1 MSRNLWLRAAA
12 VVAIASGAA
21 ACSRPSDTPA
31 NTASA
36 APPPAAAAPAP
47 AGVAVAEPPDVI
59 TTPASMPAP
68 KPPPA
73 IARSSTGPLQAFSAL
88 QPVLEVRTYDTWDFW
103 VADGAAHKSVP
114 KSGQVC
120 EQIYRLKPGTTRLSG
135 LEIMSNYEQS
145 MAAAGAVVTNPWRA
159 HDDDLYVKLT
169 KGGAVYWV
177 EISASNGDTVTVHE
191 IGMVPFTRTL
201 QAPSGDDFHLLGH
214 MPQTTPRP
222 PVKTNYD
229 EVSFDVANGT
239 GTKPVKVRGY
249 HYKMIYDLPSD
260 RHLSGLESQLNYRA
274 ALKDL
279 GAQILYADPGESP
292 GETTARL
299 NDGGKTVWIS
309 VTSNAAVT
317 VDTLE
322 EKPLQLTVTPPKA
335 ADMKTALDRD
345 GHVTLYINFD
355 FNKATLKPDAAP
367 IIAQIV
373 ALLKANPTLK
383 LSVDGYTDGV
393 GLHDYNVKLSQARAA
408 AVVAAL
414 RRRSR
419 DRRGSPGLGRL
430 RPRQADRLQRHRR
443 RPRQEPPGRTGQD
456 VGRRR
461 PPSRPASAS
470 CSPPKGRAIAYE
482 QWRSFSLA
490 CGGEGGAQRRMRGVY
505 RRTEH
510 FRIARGGGNAPSS
523 GAEFTPGGPRRRRGP
538 GGPPSPPGGAKGRI
552 FRPPSDLHMRSPC
565 FKKGGE
571 GPRTVEGARCCAPAS
586 DPDAEIRPQ
595 SVAPPPHSAAGGGRS

>member
-1 MSRNLWLRAAA
+1 MSRDVWLRAAA
-12 VVAIASGAA
+12 MVAVAGAMA
-21 ACSRPSDTPA
+21 ACSRSSTTPA

-36 APPPAAAAPAP
+36 APPPATVASPAP
-47 AGVAVAEPPDVI
+47 AAATATAEAPEVI

-68 KPPPA
+68 GATGDCPFV
-73 IARSSTGPLQAFSAL
+73 GPLQAFAAQ
-88 QPVLEVRTYDTWDFW
+88 QPALEVRTYDTWDFW
-103 VADGAAHKSVP
+103 VADGAARKSVP
-114 KSGQVC
+114 KSGQFC

-145 MAAAGAVVTNPWRA
+145 MAAAGAEVTNPWRA

-169 KGGAVYWV
+169 KGGAVYWIEV
-177 EISASNGDTVTVHE
+177 SESNGDTITVHE

-201 QAPSGDDFHLLGH
+201 QAPRGDDFHLLGH

-249 HYKMIYDLPSD
+249 HYKMVYDLPSD
-260 RHLSGLESQLNYRA
+260 RHMSGLESQLNYRA

-309 VTSNAAVT
+309 VTSNAAIT
-317 VDTLE
+317 VDTLT
-322 EKPLQLTVTPPKA
+322 EKPFELTVKPPQA
-335 ADMKTALDRD
+335 SDMKTALDRD

-383 LSVDGYTDGV
+383 LSIDGYTDGV

-414 RRRSR
+414 QAQSIA
-419 DRRGSPGLGRL
+419 PGRL
-430 RPRQADRLQRHRR
+430 
-443 RPRQEPPGRTGQD
+443 
-456 VGRRR
+456 
-461 PPSRPASAS
+461 ASAGYG
-470 CSPPKGRAIAYE
+470 PDKPIAPNDTDDGRAKN
-482 QWRSFSLA
+482 
-490 CGGEGGAQRRMRGVY
+490 RR
-505 RRTEH
+505 
-510 FRIARGGGNAPSS
+510 
-523 GAEFTPGGPRRRRGP
+523 
-538 GGPPSPPGGAKGRI
+538 
-552 FRPPSDLHMRSPC
+552 
-565 FKKGGE
+565 
-571 GPRTVEGARCCAPAS
+571 VEL
-586 DPDAEIRPQ
+586 
-595 SVAPPPHSAAGGGRS
+595 VKM